1 MPLCLHF
8 KSLQKGGVLALSIA
22 MIMALIMAA
31 IITIKAYRG
40 FYNVKKVDFL
50 TIALIK
56 NMIMIV
62 RYQAKA

>member
-1 MPLCLHF
+1 
-8 KSLQKGGVLALSIA
+8 

-31 IITIKAYRG
+31 IIIIKAYRG
-40 FYNVKKVDFL
+40 FYNVKKMDFL